1 MWIKWK
7 IKSWILMKCCEGRL
21 KLVSSLCL
29 VLRNELKNLASGMSN
44 GNELKMF
51 KPFSEMK
58 QSARSFKEFFF
69 FLWDSNILKVDLLM
83 FHHLIIA
90 GVEGIGVVHAVELI
104 SRFGIVL
111 EFVGKCHRV
120 NMLLNYY
127 VMTFVMEY
135 LFFCQKWLQAFFV
148 CQCGIFFFGPYKCVS
163 WYTDLQ

>member
-29 VLRNELKNLASGMSN
+29 VSGMSN

-58 QSARSFKEFFF
+58 QSARSFKEFF

-90 GVEGIGVVHAVELI
+90 GVEGIGVVNAVELI

-135 LFFCQKWLQAFFV
+135 LFFLPKVIASFF
-148 CQCGIFFFGPYKCVS
+148 CLSMWDFLFWP
-163 WYTDLQ
+163 T

>member
-29 VLRNELKNLASGMSN
+29 VSGMSKKCLN
-44 GNELKMF
+44 LSLKW
-51 KPFSEMK
+51 SNLLEVL
-58 QSARSFKEFFF
+58 RNSFFYL

-90 GVEGIGVVHAVELI
+90 GVEGIGVIHAVELI

-135 LFFCQKWLQAFFV
+135 LFFLPKAIASFF
-148 CQCGIFFFGPYKCVS
+148 CLSMWDFLFWPI
-163 WYTDLQ
+163 

>member
-29 VLRNELKNLASGMSN
+29 VSGMSN

-51 KPFSEMK
+51 KPFSKMK
-58 QSARSFKEFFF
+58 QSSRSFKEFF

-104 SRFGIVL
+104 SRFGIGL
-111 EFVGKCHRV
+111 EFVGKCHRM

-127 VMTFVMEY
+127 VITFVMKY
-135 LFFCQKWLQAFFV
+135 LFFLPKVIASFF
-148 CQCGIFFFGPYKCVS
+148 CLSMWDFLFWPI
-163 WYTDLQ
+163 

>member
-29 VLRNELKNLASGMSN
+29 VSGMSN

-58 QSARSFKEFFF
+58 QSARSFKEFF

-104 SRFGIVL
+104 SRFGIGL
-111 EFVGKCHRV
+111 EFVGKCHRM

-127 VMTFVMEY
+127 VITFVMKY
-135 LFFCQKWLQAFFV
+135 LFFLPKVIASFF
-148 CQCGIFFFGPYKCVS
+148 CLSMWDFLFWPI
-163 WYTDLQ
+163 

>member
-29 VLRNELKNLASGMSN
+29 VSGMSN

-69 FLWDSNILKVDLLM
+69 LM
-83 FHHLIIA
+83 RFKYSKGWFIDVPSLIIA

-135 LFFCQKWLQAFFV
+135 LFFLPKVIASFF
-148 CQCGIFFFGPYKCVS
+148 CLSMWDFLFWP
-163 WYTDLQ
+163 T

>member
-29 VLRNELKNLASGMSN
+29 VSGMSN

-58 QSARSFKEFFF
+58 QSARSFKEFF

-135 LFFCQKWLQAFFV
+135 LFFLPKVIASFF
-148 CQCGIFFFGPYKCVS
+148 CLSMWDFLFWP
-163 WYTDLQ
+163 T

>member
-29 VLRNELKNLASGMSN
+29 VSGMSN

-58 QSARSFKEFFF
+58 QSARSFKEFF

-90 GVEGIGVVHAVELI
+90 GVEGIGVVNAVELI

-127 VMTFVMEY
+127 VITFVMEY
-135 LFFCQKWLQAFFV
+135 LFFLPKVIASFF
-148 CQCGIFFFGPYKCVS
+148 CLSMWDFLFWP
-163 WYTDLQ
+163 T